1 MPPTSTGTG
10 TRWESLL
17 ATLLSGSLS
26 QGADISDR
34 SFLIPVALSH
44 GLASSAEEVE
54 AYLDSPA
61 ANARVDEETARA
73 RTEVGVAAVPSV
85 VVNGRYRVGGM
96 QEPGVFLGLFERIRV
111 K

>member
-1 MPPTSTGTG
+1 M
-10 TRWESLL
+10 
-17 ATLLSGSLS
+17 
-26 QGADISDR
+26 
-34 SFLIPVALSH
+34 IPVALSY

-54 AYLDSPA
+54 AYLDSPV

-96 QEPGVFLGLFERIRV
+96 QEPGVFLELFERIRV